1 MGGRMSVLCEKTA
14 YLGLGSNLGGREA
27 NMRQALKLMES
38 DAKVAVVA
46 ASSLYETRPVGV
58 EDQPD
63 FLNAVV
69 ELRTSLDPWELLS
82 LCLDVEKRLGRKRTI
97 RWGPRVIDIDILLYE
112 GVEIADNKLSIPH
125 PRMLERG
132 FVMIP
137 LAEIAP
143 DLLLTDGLM
152 AAQSARRVDSAG
164 VRLFK
169 DRSWAE

>member
-1 MGGRMSVLCEKTA
+1 
-14 YLGLGSNLGGREA
+14 
-27 NMRQALKLMES
+27 MRQALKLMES
-38 DAKVAVVA
+38 DAKVTVVG

-125 PRMLERG
+125 PGMLERA

-137 LAEIAP
+137 LAEIAS
-143 DLLLTDGLM
+143 DLALAGGMTAREWAERVGSDGVELY
-152 AAQSARRVDSAG
+152 R
-164 VRLFK
+164 